1 MRGATYQSN
10 PALRGA
16 QTGNQGTTLNN
27 RLSQQTQNQNT
38 TKPEPKPIVGT
49 NYIKSNIAN
58 LGNIAQRRRSR
69 MHRLDTRPAI
79 ASGDELDPS
88 SQPLDPLDTLADRTD
103 AIMSPSNEIGE
114 IENQQA
120 MDDVIGEADFSQAPY
135 NKQIPNAAP
144 VGPQQ
149 ISARAR

>member
-49 NYIKSNIAN
+49 NYIKCNIAN
-58 LGNIAQRRRSR
+58 FAILRNVVAHVCIDWI
-69 MHRLDTRPAI
+69 LD
-79 ASGDELDPS
+79 
-88 SQPLDPLDTLADRTD
+88 
-103 AIMSPSNEIGE
+103 
-114 IENQQA
+114 QQ
-120 MDDVIGEADFSQAPY
+120 
-135 NKQIPNAAP
+135 
-144 VGPQQ
+144 
-149 ISARAR
+149 